1 MLVNRDSRR
10 WIVASLL
17 VMAAAA
23 VFYAMELSATA
34 ARGGPSGGTWYG
46 LILGAA
52 GSAMMLFALLLA
64 LKKRFR
70 TLRVGRAYFWMKGH
84 VWIGL
89 LSYPVIL
96 LHAGFRFGGPFTQ
109 VLMWL
114 FTLVILTGIVGL
126 FIQQIIPGKLL
137 HEVSFETVFEEIDH
151 VIAQLAAEA
160 EEIVQRAV
168 AVNTGEAFEME
179 VVPAGGA
186 VATLPER
193 TASAARTF
201 NDFYTTHVRPYLLPV
216 ISPGA
221 TLKTEPAA
229 RVAFEYVRTTL
240 PVSLQEPLNDLASI
254 VEERRQLAR
263 QKQLHHWLHGWLLVH
278 VPASY
283 ALVLLAAWHAIF
295 ALRFIHPHW

>member
-10 WIVASLL
+10 WIVVSL
-17 VMAAAA
+17 VMLAAAA
-23 VFYAMELSATA
+23 VFYAQELDATA

-46 LILGAA
+46 IILGAA
-52 GSAMMLFALLLA
+52 GSAMMLFALLLG

-70 TLRVGRAYFWMKGH
+70 TLRIGRAYFWMKGH
-84 VWIGL
+84 VWLGL

-114 FTLVILTGIVGL
+114 FTIVILTGIIGL
-126 FIQQIIPGKLL
+126 FIQQVMPGKLL
-137 HEVSFETVFEEIDH
+137 SEVTFETVFEEIDH
-151 VIAQLAAEA
+151 VVAHLAAEA
-160 EEIVQRAV
+160 DEIAGRAV

-179 VVPAGGA
+179 VVPTGGA

-193 TASAARTF
+193 TAGAARTF
-201 NDFYTTHVRPYLLPV
+201 TDFFTTHVRPYLLPV
-216 ISPGA
+216 IPPG
-221 TLKTEPAA
+221 TKLNTEQSA
-229 RVAFEYVRTTL
+229 RVAFEYIRATL
-240 PVSLQEPLNDLASI
+240 PVALYEPLNDLASI

-283 ALVLLAAWHAIF
+283 ALVLLAAWHAVY